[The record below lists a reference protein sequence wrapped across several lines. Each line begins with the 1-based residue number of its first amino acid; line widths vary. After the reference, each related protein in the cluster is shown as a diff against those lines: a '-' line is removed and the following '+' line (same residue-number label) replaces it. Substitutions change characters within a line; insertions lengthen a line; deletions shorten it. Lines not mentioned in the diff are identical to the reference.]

1 MVFFMARKYVTRKEK
16 REKDNETDLLKEIV
30 TIMRQYFPEL
40 TERFNLLTDARHQS
54 YVEYEMKVIFI
65 VRLVGLLISMKSMHE
80 MTRTLNTEE
89 AIKNIAQIC
98 KVELKEI
105 PHCDTMNNVF
115 EKINIEELEEVNKYL
130 IQRIIASKMG
140 EKYKIRR
147 KYYHIIVDG
156 TGLATSRVEYNKNCL
171 VKNKTDKNGNNYQE
185 YSTYVLEAKLVLGEM
200 VFSIASEFV
209 ENIRRKVKGY
219 QKIENQ
225 KLQMQKNKKITE
237 KKTNKKNLSKNKFK
251 QDCEI
256 KAFKRLSKK
265 IKTNYPRLK
274 ILISGDALYANK
286 PVLEICKEN
295 GWKYIIR
302 FKEGAIPTLYKEFN
316 TVTRRL
322 KDGNESNEK
331 NKELKYEFAS
341 KLDYNDYKINILR
354 YAENNKEKE
363 TEFVYITD
371 LCLSNKNI
379 IETVKIGRKR
389 WKIENEGFNIQK
401 NGIFDIG
408 HLYSKNATAI
418 KVHYIL
424 IQIAHMLRQ
433 LLEKGSASIKDDI
446 LFKRKTISEVSDML
460 KKTLTTQIS
469 NLEQLKHIQLR
480 FVDQDYID
488 YIREQEKN
496 Q

>member
-1 MVFFMARKYVTRKEK
+1 MARKYVTRKEK
-16 REKDNETDLLKEIV
+16 REKDKETDLLKEIV

-40 TERFNLLTDARHQS
+40 IDRFNLLTDERHQS
-54 YVEYEMKVIFI
+54 YVEYEMKVIFV

-98 KVELKEI
+98 KVELKEL

-115 EKINIEELEEVNKYL
+115 EKIKIEELEEVNKYL
-130 IQRIIASKMG
+130 IQRIIASKMC
-140 EKYKIRR
+140 EKYKIRGR
-147 KYYHIIVDG
+147 YYHIIVDG
-156 TGLATSRVEYNKNCL
+156 TGLATSRIEYNKNCL
-171 VKNKTDKNGNNYQE
+171 VKNKTDKNGNSYQE
-185 YSTYVLEAKLVLGEM
+185 YSTYVLEAKLVLGDM

-209 ENIRRKVKGY
+209 ENIRKKVKGY
-219 QKIENQ
+219 QKIESK
-225 KLQMQKNKKITE
+225 KLQMKKTKKKAE
-237 KKTNKKNLSKNKFK
+237 KKSNIKNLSRDKFK

-256 KAFKRLSKK
+256 KAFKRLAKK
-265 IKTNYPRLK
+265 IKANYPRLK

-286 PVLEICKEN
+286 PVLDICKEN

-302 FKEGAIPTLYKEFN
+302 FKEGTIPTLYKEFD
-316 TVTRRL
+316 TVTREV
-322 KDGNESNEK
+322 KDGNESNEE

-341 KLDYNDYKINILR
+341 KLDYNDYKINIVR
-354 YAENNKEKE
+354 YTENSKEKEKEIE
-363 TEFVYITD
+363 TEFVYMTD

-379 IETVKIGRKR
+379 IETVKVGRKR

-401 NGIFDIG
+401 NGTFDIG
-408 HLYSKNATAI
+408 HLYSKNAIAI

-424 IQIAHMLRQ
+424 IQIAHLLRQ
-433 LLEKGSASIKDDI
+433 LLEKGSASIRDDI
-446 LFKRKTISEVSDML
+446 LFKRKTISEVSEIL

-469 NLEQLKHIQLR
+469 NLEQTKHMQLR
-480 FVDQDYID
+480 FADQDYID
-488 YIREQEKN
+488 YIKEKKKN